1 MLGLKGVHA
10 LYGGV
15 GRAARLEPFVMT
27 DDPDSIWLKDVP
39 TKVAGAWAV
48 VDLRQLRRGVAKV
61 SPQWRQMILGY
72 DLLVLAPELSPSSL
86 LGVVR

>member
-15 GRAARLEPFVMT
+15 GRAARLEPFVIIAH
-27 DDPDSIWLKDVP
+27 PDSAWLKDVP
-39 TKVAGAWAV
+39 AEAAGAWAV
-48 VDLRQLRRGVAKV
+48 VDLRKLRRGVSKV